1 MCVAATGSCTPRRTL
16 HCRPALARLRCL
28 HSIKYTVSGDV
39 VLGLRFKH
47 VVSRMGVNVS
57 TDDVNLG
64 GYPPKAEQYEY
75 SFPADTW
82 PSGMFARG
90 TYTAVV
96 TMTDDDDNEWA
107 KFQYQFT
114 IAKNWA

>member
-1 MCVAATGSCTPRRTL
+1 M
-16 HCRPALARLRCL
+16 
-28 HSIKYTVSGDV
+28 
-39 VLGLRFKH
+39 LGLRFKH